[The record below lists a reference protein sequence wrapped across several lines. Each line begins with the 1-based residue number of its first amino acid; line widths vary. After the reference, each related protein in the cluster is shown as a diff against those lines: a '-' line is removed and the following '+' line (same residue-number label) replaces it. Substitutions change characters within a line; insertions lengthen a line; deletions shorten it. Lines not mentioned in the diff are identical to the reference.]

1 MSKKLLDAI
10 IEAIEDKKGEDIVVL
25 DLSKIE
31 GAVCDKFVICTATST
46 VQVGAIADGIERD
59 VLEKTKEKVWR
70 SDGRQNCL
78 WVAVDY
84 GDIMVHIFLDEMRQY
99 YKLEELWGD
108 ASIKRAKN

>member
-10 IEAIEDKKGEDIVVL
+10 VEAIEDKKGEDIVAL
-25 DLSKIE
+25 DLSHID
-31 GAVCDKFVICTATST
+31 GAVCEKFVICTATST

-59 VLEKTKEKVWR
+59 VLEKTGEKVWR

-84 GDIMVHIFLDEMRQY
+84 GDIMVHVLLEEMRDY
-99 YKLEELWGD
+99 YRLEELWCD
-108 ASIKRAKN
+108 AKRIKL